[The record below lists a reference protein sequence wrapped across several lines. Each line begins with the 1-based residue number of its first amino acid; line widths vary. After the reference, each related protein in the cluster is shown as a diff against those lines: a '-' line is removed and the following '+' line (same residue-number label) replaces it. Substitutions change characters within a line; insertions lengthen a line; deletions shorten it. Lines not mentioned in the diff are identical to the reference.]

1 MIHHLGLRASDF
13 DASKAFYT
21 AALRPLGIVCFYEA
35 EAVAEFGREDGL
47 GPSLSLHSGVQTKRM
62 HLAFEAQDRTGV
74 DAFYAA
80 ALAAGGQDN
89 GPPGHRPEYRAYCAF
104 ALDPDGNNIE
114 AVMKET

>member
-89 GPPGHRPEYRAYCAF
+89 GPPGTARSTGPTAPSPSIRTA
-104 ALDPDGNNIE
+104 
-114 AVMKET
+114 TTSRRS